1 MNNDSKRVFEALDWA
16 SSILEEA
23 NREARVGQLLLQ
35 HVLDVDYTHLVMRMH
50 DALTAEEMATF
61 EQLVAQHIDGV
72 PVQYITHHEEFYGRD
87 FYVDEAVLIPRPE
100 TEELVHYTLQRM
112 KKMCTNGHVKVADI
126 GTGSGAIAIS
136 MKKECPK
143 LDVTATDIS
152 PAALAVAQKNA
163 VRLEADITFLEGDL
177 TAPLE
182 GELWDVVLSNPPYIA
197 ESEVDVM
204 DDTVIKHEPHTAL
217 LAEENGLKLYREL
230 AENLPTIM
238 KRPGLIGVEIGYLQG
253 QAVAGFFRKHVENAQ
268 VDIVKDMFGQDRI
281 VFCELKK

>member
-50 DALTAEEMATF
+50 DLLTKEEMATF

-72 PVQYITHHEEFYGRD
+72 PVQYMTHHEEFYGRD

-112 KKMCTNGHVKVADI
+112 KKMFTNGHVKVADI

-163 VRLEADITFLEGDL
+163 TRLEADITFLEGDL

-197 ESEVDVM
+197 ESEIDVM

-217 LAEENGLKLYREL
+217 FAEENGLKLYREL
-230 AENLPTIM
+230 AENLPTMM

>member
-35 HVLDVDYTHLVMRMH
+35 HILDVDYTHLVMRMH
-50 DALTAEEMATF
+50 DLLTAEELATF

-72 PVQYITHHEEFYGRD
+72 PVQYMTHHEEFYGRD

-112 KKMCTNGHVKVADI
+112 KKMFTNGHVKVADI

-163 VRLEADITFLEGDL
+163 TRLEADITFLEGDL

-217 LAEENGLKLYREL
+217 FAEENGLKLYREL
-230 AENLPTIM
+230 AENLPTMM

>member
-50 DALTAEEMATF
+50 DLLTAEELTTF

-72 PVQYITHHEEFYGRD
+72 PVQYMTHHEEFYGRD

-112 KKMCTNGHVKVADI
+112 KKMFTNGHVKVADI

-163 VRLEADITFLEGDL
+163 TRLEADITFLEGDL

-217 LAEENGLKLYREL
+217 FAEENGLKLYREL
-230 AENLPTIM
+230 AENLPTMM

>member
-50 DALTAEEMATF
+50 DLLTAEEMAMF

-112 KKMCTNGHVKVADI
+112 KKMFTNGHVKVADI

-163 VRLEADITFLEGDL
+163 ARLEADITFLEGDL

-217 LAEENGLKLYREL
+217 FAEENGLKLYREL
-230 AENLPTIM
+230 AENLPTMM

>member
-1 MNNDSKRVFEALDWA
+1 MNNNSKRVFEALDWA

-23 NREARVGQLLLQ
+23 NREPRVGQLLLQ
-35 HVLDVDYTHLVMRMH
+35 HVLNVDYTHLVMSMH
-50 DALTAEEMATF
+50 EELSVDELAIF
-61 EQLVAQHIDGV
+61 EQYVAKHIEGV

-112 KKMCTNGHVKVADI
+112 KELFSNGHLKVADI

-136 MKKECPK
+136 MKKECSK

-152 PAALAVAQKNA
+152 AAALEVARKNA
-163 VRLEADITFLEGDL
+163 ETHEADITFLQGDL
-177 TAPLE
+177 TAPIAHE
-182 GELWDVVLSNPPYIA
+182 KWDVVLSNPPYIA
-197 ESEVDVM
+197 ESEIDVM

-217 LAEENGLKLYREL
+217 FADENGLKLYRKL
-230 AENLPTIM
+230 AENLPTM
-238 KRPGLIGVEIGYLQG
+238 MNRPGLIGVEIGYLQG
-253 QAVAGFFRKHVENAQ
+253 AAVAGFFRQHVDNAT
-268 VDIVKDMFGQDRI
+268 VEIVKDMFGQDRI